1 MTAWVPWPGLKSV
14 GPAEVAAQLWFFLSL
29 FWAALRGS
37 FKTWSAQSIV
47 KKVFHPIRHPC
58 AKVVIFV
65 PVPTSYRS
73 CGRGQF
79 YSRAVRLEKHSN
91 DPVWARWPGHCIPFL
106 WAHHRGTAAGV
117 IGNRPPRPLSSHW
130 SHHTC
135 HPLFFFF
142 KIPPPLSFSSS
153 SPRFEELHLPIWN
166 MSRCG
171 RCSLPKQTPA
181 EVAICW
187 VVSSDPHEL
196 EKWICS

>member
-14 GPAEVAAQLWFFLSL
+14 GPAEVAAQLCFFLSL

-91 DPVWARWPGHCIPFL
+91 DPIWARWPGHCIPFL

-135 HPLFFFF
+135 HPLFFFLNSTPSELF
-142 KIPPPLSFSSS
+142 FFLPPVRGASFTDVKHEQVWEMFITKADSSWS
-153 SPRFEELHLPIWN
+153 GHMLG
-166 MSRCG
+166 C
-171 RCSLPKQTPA
+171 
-181 EVAICW
+181 
-187 VVSSDPHEL
+187 
-196 EKWICS
+196 